1 MRVPRT
7 LGSRA
12 PWKQACLTSPCSTGE
27 YGGEGRGLGRSC
39 PENLFGQPE
48 MCVCPGAAGLCS
60 RREPGVGTAAS
71 SMHVQ
76 GGDLL
81 PDDTPSE
88 GPGGG
93 AGEEVQ
99 EGGDTGHRGWGQ

>member
-1 MRVPRT
+1 VCS
-7 LGSRA
+7 GSI
-12 PWKQACLTSPCSTGE
+12 
-27 YGGEGRGLGRSC
+27 
-39 PENLFGQPE
+39 
-48 MCVCPGAAGLCS
+48 GLCS
-60 RREPGVGTAAS
+60 RRELGGGTAANS
-71 SMHVQ
+71 VHVQ

-88 GPGGG
+88 SPGGT